1 MKQQNTSIES
11 SDRIYSEIKQVLI
24 QARAKVLTTVNT
36 AMVKAYWH
44 VGKLIVLA
52 QGGEERAVY
61 GDELIKSISQRL
73 TNELG
78 KGYDTSNL
86 RNMRLFYLTFPNCDA
101 LRHNL
106 SWTHYRTLM
115 RVTNPKARDYY
126 AKEAAEGNWSTRQ
139 LERQIA
145 TQYYERLLSTH
156 RDTTEVEELMQKN
169 LPAKPERFDPLTL
182 VHDPFILEF
191 IGAREDVLWRE
202 NELERAL
209 ISHLEEFLIEL
220 GRGFAFMGRQ
230 KRITIEGQHF
240 YPDLVFYNVLTR
252 SYVII
257 DLKMKRVDYSDIG
270 QMQLYVNYYNREMC
284 QPDDNPTIGIILCSE
299 KNDTVVEYTLGDR
312 KDIGVYSA
320 KYDLVMP
327 TKEELSREIEL
338 TRQKFNLIKLRPLD

>member
-1 MKQQNTSIES
+1 MKQANTPLES
-11 SDRIYSEIKQVLI
+11 SDRIYSEIRQVLL
-24 QARAKVLTTVNT
+24 QARAKVLTSVNT
-36 AMVKAYWH
+36 AMVQAYWH
-44 VGKLIVLA
+44 VGKLIVQA

-61 GDELIKSISQRL
+61 GDELIKSISKRL
-73 TNELG
+73 TNEFG
-78 KGYDTSNL
+78 KGFDASNL

-101 LRHNL
+101 VRHNL

-115 RVTNPKARDYY
+115 RVSNPQAREYY

-156 RDTTEVEELMQKN
+156 RDSEEMESLINKN
-169 LPAKPERFDPLTL
+169 LPTRPEKFDPLTL
-182 VHDPFILEF
+182 VHDPFVLEF
-191 IGAREDVLWRE
+191 IGAKEDVIWQER
-202 NELERAL
+202 ELESAL
-209 ISHLEEFLIEL
+209 ISHLEEFLLEL

-230 KRITIEGQHF
+230 KRITVDGQHF

-252 SYVII
+252 SYIII

-270 QMQLYVNYYNREMC
+270 QMQLYVNFYNKEIC

-312 KDIGVYSA
+312 KDIEVFSA
-320 KYDLVMP
+320 KYDLILP

-338 TRQKFNLIKLRPLD
+338 TRQKFKLING